1 MGLLGSIIGQV
12 GGFVA
17 NKATDFLLGN
27 YNANKAWSRQKQA
40 AQSAHQWEVAD
51 LKAAGLNPIL
61 SATGGNGANLPS
73 VAVAQTAN
81 SEAPNIIG
89 MMSALQGI
97 RNQEQQENVLK
108 AQENLLKTQAYRE
121 LDSSTLLRAQTAQIN
136 TNNYIPAVFNA
147 RMMDNLSC
155 VIRWLICIRLS
166 ATKMHL
172 VNLVSCLVVSSN
184 LALYFLE
191 VVKWVLLRFGIGLSP
206 LV

>member
-1 MGLLGSIIGQV
+1 MGFDFGSVLGNV
-12 GGFVA
+12 GGFIG
-17 NKATDFLLGN
+17 NKATDFLFSN
-27 YNANKAWSRQKQA
+27 YQANKAWSRQKQA

-108 AQENLLKTQAYRE
+108 AQEELLKTQAYRE
-121 LDSSTLLRAQTAQIN
+121 LDSATLLRAQTAQIN

-147 RMMDNLSC
+147 RMMDNPKLRNQM
-155 VIRWLICIRLS
+155 VDMYQTERY
-166 ATKMHL
+166 K
-172 VNLVSCLVVSSN
+172 N
-184 LALYFLE
+184 ALGQFGQ
-191 VVKWVLLRFGIGLSP
+191 LLGGVQQFGSLLFGGR
-206 LV
+206 

>member
-1 MGLLGSIIGQV
+1 MSFGAIFGQIA
-12 GGFVA
+12 GQVA
-17 NKATDFLLGN
+17 NKASDFLFSN
-27 YNANKAWSRQKQA
+27 YQANRAWARQKQA

-73 VAVAQTAN
+73 VAVAQNAN

-108 AQENLLKTQAYRE
+108 AQEELLKTQADRE
-121 LDSSTLLRAQTAQIN
+121 RDSATLLRSQTAQIN

-147 RMMDNLSC
+147 RLMADPKLRNQM
-155 VIRWLICIRLS
+155 
-166 ATKMHL
+166 
-172 VNLVSCLVVSSN
+172 VNMYQTERYKN
-184 LALYFLE
+184 ALGQFGQ
-191 VVKWVLLRFGIGLSP
+191 LLGGVQQFGSLLFGGR
-206 LV
+206 

>member
-1 MGLLGSIIGQV
+1 MSFGVFGQIAGQV
-12 GGFVA
+12 AGQVL
-17 NKATDFLLGN
+17 NKASDFLIGN

-51 LKAAGLNPIL
+51 LRAAGLNPIL

-81 SEAPNIIG
+81 SEAPDIIG

-97 RNQEQQENVLK
+97 RNQEQQEQVLK

-121 LDSSTLLRAQTAQIN
+121 LDSATLLRAQTAQIN

-147 RMMDNLSC
+147 RMMDNPKLRNQM
-155 VIRWLICIRLS
+155 VDMYQTERY
-166 ATKMHL
+166 K
-172 VNLVSCLVVSSN
+172 N
-184 LALYFLE
+184 ALGQFGQ
-191 VVKWVLLRFGIGLSP
+191 LLGGVQQFGSLLFGGR
-206 LV
+206 